1 MASLPITI
9 QIISLS
15 VALLVMFF
23 IGRLIIRG
31 KLREEYAI
39 LWIICTLIL
48 IVFSVWRRGLEQIA
62 LALGVY
68 YPPALAFL
76 AAIFAILIFLVHL
89 STVVSKHQN
98 QIKTLS
104 QEIALLKHELESRR
118 TRNDTEPARPPEPQ
132 PAPVTD

>member
-1 MASLPITI
+1 MASLPVTI

-23 IGRLIIRG
+23 IGRLIVRG
-31 KLREEYAI
+31 RLREEYAI
-39 LWIICTLIL
+39 LWIFCTLIL
-48 IVFSVWRRGLEQIA
+48 VVFSVWRRGLEQIA
-62 LALGVY
+62 LALGVF

-89 STVVSKHQN
+89 STVVSKLQN

-104 QEIALLKHELESRR
+104 QEIALLKNELESRPLVNDAAPGR
-118 TRNDTEPARPPEPQ
+118 TAKPE
-132 PAPVTD
+132 PAPVAD